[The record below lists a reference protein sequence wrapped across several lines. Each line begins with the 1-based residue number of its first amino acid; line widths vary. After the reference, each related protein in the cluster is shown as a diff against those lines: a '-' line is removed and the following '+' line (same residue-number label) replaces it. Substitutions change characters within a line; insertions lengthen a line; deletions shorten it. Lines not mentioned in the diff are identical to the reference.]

1 MKHEGQ
7 IKPMLDE
14 HGRLAVFAPLCRSI
28 INARAMS
35 TAAFGSLCSDPGSEM
50 LLDLYWRESQGL
62 KTSLTSLWLAS
73 KASEMT
79 GRRCL
84 AVMEE
89 QRIVER
95 MPDPSDGRRVN
106 VRFTIEGR
114 SKMDACFSALFLG
127 YVETCQDCA
136 THCGHTPL
144 SGEAGH
150 TLPVP
155 FCVVAN
161 AFSPRSWRPHAAEAA
176 TCSGQLKGK
185 SQGWDNKFP
194 SQ

>member
-114 SKMDACFSALFLG
+114 SIELEPARWCHSLEPAS
-127 YVETCQDCA
+127 
-136 THCGHTPL
+136 L
-144 SGEAGH
+144 S
-150 TLPVP
+150 LLI
-155 FCVVAN
+155 
-161 AFSPRSWRPHAAEAA
+161 SIRPG
-176 TCSGQLKGK
+176 CR
-185 SQGWDNKFP
+185 
-194 SQ
+194 